1 MFESLQSRLG
11 GVFDKLRGRGALSE
25 ADVDAALA
33 EVRTALIDAD
43 VALPVVKE
51 FIDKV
56 RPRAIGENVIRSVTP
71 GQQVIKIVHDVLVET
86 LGSENAALNLG
97 SPPAP
102 ILMVGL
108 QGSGKTTTSAKLGL
122 LLQGKEKKKVLM
134 ASLDVNRPAAME
146 QLRVLGEQAGVA
158 TLPVVAGQ
166 DPLTIARRAMA
177 SAKVGGYD
185 VLILDTAGRQS
196 IDEQLMSEVAAIKAA
211 TNPHE
216 TLLVA
221 DSLTGQ
227 DAVNIAKNFNDR
239 VELSGIILTRV
250 DGDARGGAALSMRAV
265 TGAPI
270 KFLGAGEKLD
280 ALEAF
285 HPARVAARILD
296 MGDVV
301 SLVERAAE
309 TLDKDEAEKIAAK
322 MKKGTFDMNDLRLA
336 IEPDEE
342 AGRDER
348 RAGHAARRRQDQEPA
363 RCGRHRR
370 QDPHPPGSHHLL
382 HDQKGTARSRPD
394 QRLAQEAHRRR
405 RRGGCQRGQQASE
418 NAPPDGGHDEED
430 GQGRPHAADARMGGG
445 MPGGFPPGMFPGR
458 RLIQQSR
465 KGKTMALRI
474 RLARGG
480 TKKRPHY
487 SMVISDSPQPRD
499 GRFIEKIG
507 FYNPLLPSD
516 HADRLKLDLDEAKA
530 WIAKGAVASDRVH
543 KIPGQGRRGE
553 GAHPQ
558 QSAKVPAQEE
568 GAGTRAAAAAKGGS
582 TRRRRSW
589 RAMRTFSSP
598 P

>member
-1 MFESLQSRLG
+1 MLGSFGLFESLQSRLG

-25 ADVDAALA
+25 GDVDAALA

-86 LGSENAALNLG
+86 LGSDNAALNLG

-122 LLQGKEKKKVLM
+122 LLTAKKKNKVLM
-134 ASLDVNRPAAME
+134 ASLDVSRPAAME

-166 DPLTIARRAMA
+166 DPLTIAKRAMA

-185 VLILDTAGRQS
+185 VVILDTAGRQS
-196 IDEQLMSEVAAIKAA
+196 IDEQLMNEVASIKAA
-211 TNPHE
+211 THPHE

-227 DAVNIAKNFNDR
+227 DAVHIAKNFNDR
-239 VELSGIILTRV
+239 LKLTGIILTRV
-250 DGDARGGAALSMRAV
+250 DGDARGGAALSMRSV

-322 MKKGTFDMNDLRLA
+322 MKKGSFDMNDLKSQLNQMKKLGGMKGVLGMLPGVGKIKGQLEAAGIDDRILTRQEA
-336 IEPDEE
+336 IICSMTKKE
-342 AGRDER
+342 
-348 RAGHAARRRQDQEPA
+348 
-363 RCGRHRR
+363 R
-370 QDPHPPGSHHLL
+370 QDPDVINGSRRKRIAAGAGVDVSEVNKLL
-382 HDQKGTARSRPD
+382 KMHRQMADMMKKMGKG
-394 QRLAQEAHRRR
+394 
-405 RRGGCQRGQQASE
+405 
-418 NAPPDGGHDEED
+418 
-430 GQGRPHAADARMGGG
+430 GRVPQ
-445 MPGGFPPGMFPGR
+445 MPGGFPGGIPPGIFPGR
-458 RLIQQSR
+458 
-465 KGKTMALRI
+465 
-474 RLARGG
+474 
-480 TKKRPHY
+480 H
-487 SMVISDSPQPRD
+487 
-499 GRFIEKIG
+499 
-507 FYNPLLPSD
+507 
-516 HADRLKLDLDEAKA
+516 
-530 WIAKGAVASDRVH
+530 
-543 KIPGQGRRGE
+543 
-553 GAHPQ
+553 
-558 QSAKVPAQEE
+558 
-568 GAGTRAAAAAKGGS
+568 
-582 TRRRRSW
+582 
-589 RAMRTFSSP
+589 
-598 P
+598 

>member
-11 GVFDKLRGRGALSE
+11 GIFDKLRGRGALSE

-43 VALPVVKE
+43 VSLPVVKD

-56 RPRAIGENVIRSVTP
+56 RPRAIGENVIRSVSP

-86 LGSENAALNLG
+86 LGSDNAALSIG

-158 TLPVVAGQ
+158 TLPVIAGQ
-166 DPLTIARRAMA
+166 DPITIAKRAMA

-227 DAVNIAKNFNDR
+227 DAVNIARNFNER
-239 VELSGIILTRV
+239 LKLSGIILTRV

-270 KFLGAGEKLD
+270 KYLGAGEKLD
-280 ALEAF
+280 ALEVF

-301 SLVERAAE
+301 SLVEKAAE
-309 TLDKDEAEKIAAK
+309 TFDKAEAEKIAAK
-322 MKKGTFDMNDLRLA
+322 MKKGSFDMNDLKAQLNQMKKLGGMKGVLGMLPGVGK
-336 IEPDEE
+336 IKGQLE
-342 AGRDER
+342 A
-348 RAGHAARRRQDQEPA
+348 AGLDDRILTR
-363 RCGRHRR
+363 
-370 QDPHPPGSHHLL
+370 
-382 HDQKGTARSRPD
+382 
-394 QRLAQEAHRRR
+394 QEAIICSMTNKERVDPDMINGSRRKRIAAGSGVDVSEVNKLLKMHRQMADMMKKVGK
-405 RRGGCQRGQQASE
+405 GG
-418 NAPPDGGHDEED
+418 
-430 GQGRPHAADARMGGG
+430 RMPQMPGG
-445 MPGGFPPGMFPGR
+445 MPGSFPPGFFPG
-458 RLIQQSR
+458 
-465 KGKTMALRI
+465 K
-474 RLARGG
+474 
-480 TKKRPHY
+480 H
-487 SMVISDSPQPRD
+487 
-499 GRFIEKIG
+499 
-507 FYNPLLPSD
+507 
-516 HADRLKLDLDEAKA
+516 
-530 WIAKGAVASDRVH
+530 
-543 KIPGQGRRGE
+543 
-553 GAHPQ
+553 
-558 QSAKVPAQEE
+558 
-568 GAGTRAAAAAKGGS
+568 
-582 TRRRRSW
+582 
-589 RAMRTFSSP
+589 
-598 P
+598 